1 VGGVVSLAASVRAAE
16 PTAAA
21 PDSGPGELEGPMH
34 PAAQTLYD
42 RALKKF
48 GTHDYA
54 AAIGD
59 LEEGFALDPRR
70 EFLFAE
76 AQAKR
81 LAGDCRGAVVLYQ
94 RFLITR
100 PPALQSD
107 ATQIALARCAQELAR
122 KPEVVIVAPPPALP
136 PPRPA
141 PPRWSRDPWGL
152 ALTGTGVA
160 ALGIGLGYLVAAA
173 SARSDAE
180 HASSYAAYL
189 SRWSTASAR
198 VDVAIGALA
207 IGAALTA
214 TGVTRFVLV
223 RRQARN
229 QTVAIWIGPGL
240 LGGAF

>member
-1 VGGVVSLAASVRAAE
+1 
-16 PTAAA
+16 
-21 PDSGPGELEGPMH
+21 MH
-34 PAAQTLYD
+34 PAAQALYD
-42 RALKKF
+42 RALRKF
-48 GTHDYA
+48 QTHDYA

-81 LAGDCRGAVVLYQ
+81 LGGDCRGAVVLYQ
-94 RFLITR
+94 RFLTTK
-100 PPALQSD
+100 PPALQID

-122 KPEVVIVAPPPALP
+122 KPEVVIVAPPPAP
-136 PPRPA
+136 APPRPA

-152 ALTGTGVA
+152 TLTGAGVV
-160 ALGIGLGYLVAAA
+160 ALGVGIGYLVAGE
-173 SARSDAE
+173 SARSDA
-180 HASSYAAYL
+180 ANAPTYAAYT

-198 VDVAIGALA
+198 SDVAIGALA

-214 TGVTRFVLV
+214 TGVTRLLLV
-223 RRQARN
+223 RRHARN
-229 QTVAIWIGPGL
+229 ELVAVWIGPGL